1 MSHAASSS
9 SMTRLR
15 GRCPKGP
22 GAAFQG
28 SVRTLK
34 EPDLGRGPEVLRSD
48 GALRHRPTDEPRHL
62 RGLCGDPAR
71 SHSVTGRCGHPR
83 QFGRPQKLQSRSR
96 HQGPWRMDAVP
107 AALQPRLNPIEMA
120 FSKLKARL
128 RARAIHTIDGLWR
141 AIAHLP
147 IDRSHGLPKLQC
159 RRIYV
164 NARRSRW
171 RESAK

>member
-1 MSHAASSS
+1 
-9 SMTRLR
+9 
-15 GRCPKGP
+15 
-22 GAAFQG
+22 
-28 SVRTLK
+28 
-34 EPDLGRGPEVLRSD
+34 
-48 GALRHRPTDEPRHL
+48 
-62 RGLCGDPAR
+62 
-71 SHSVTGRCGHPR
+71 
-83 QFGRPQKLQSRSR
+83 
-96 HQGPWRMDAVP
+96 MDAVP

>member
-71 SHSVTGRCGHPR
+71 SHAVTGRAMWSSSTIWPPTKAPEPKPPS
-83 QFGRPQKLQSRSR
+83 RPVAHGCCSCRPTAPTQPHRNGLLQA
-96 HQGPWRMDAVP
+96 QGPP
-107 AALQPRLNPIEMA
+107 ARQSHPHHRRPLAGNCTSANWSILWNAETTSMA
-120 FSKLKARL
+120 PD
-128 RARAIHTIDGLWR
+128 I
-141 AIAHLP
+141 
-147 IDRSHGLPKLQC
+147 
-159 RRIYV
+159 
-164 NARRSRW
+164 
-171 RESAK
+171 RECTTP